1 MKSQS
6 GNKKL
11 MVDINI
17 TPFTDVVLVLLIIFM
32 VATPLL
38 YQGKIKINL
47 PQAKANQT
55 EEKPQKVTVMIN
67 DKGEVYID
75 DVRYE
80 ISGNSSLLKDR
91 IKASIGNSSESAI
104 VINADRNCKYDSVM
118 AVIDLSK
125 ELNIK
130 RIILGT
136 QVKK

>member
-91 IKASIGNSSESAI
+91 IKASI
-104 VINADRNCKYDSVM
+104 NADRNCKYDSVM